1 MKIFNEHLFALM
13 AMFITL
19 VVANFF
25 LFGFTS
31 ELFPALV
38 RSSLMA
44 LFIYFSIAYVRENGY
59 KEYFQLYRLK
69 GVHWSANMI
78 YAYSILV
85 VSLIISYFT
94 REYYPPILTLFFV
107 FVTLYAYLIVHFHKK
122 GVKK

>member
-38 RSSLMA
+38 RSSLIA
-44 LFIYFSIAYVRENGY
+44 LFIYFSTAYVRENGY

-78 YAYSILV
+78 YAYAILV

-94 REYYPPILTLFFV
+94 KEYYPPILTLFFS
-107 FVTLYAYLIVHFHKK
+107 FIALYTYLLIYFNKK
-122 GVKK
+122 RS

>member
-13 AMFITL
+13 VMFITL

-38 RSSLMA
+38 RSSLIA

-78 YAYSILV
+78 YAYAILV

-94 REYYPPILTLFFV
+94 KEYYPPILTLFFS
-107 FVTLYAYLIVHFHKK
+107 FIALYTYLLIYFNKK
-122 GVKK
+122 RS